1 MFRKGACFKTPTVL
15 QMEALECGAACL
27 AMILAYYG
35 KSISLEKIRTDCG
48 VSRDGV
54 KASHIFKAAEKYGL
68 KGKGYKMELSALS
81 LLTAPVILFW
91 NFNHYVVFEGF
102 KGKKACINDPA
113 AGQRLV
119 DAEEFNGAYT
129 GVVLAFEKTEDFSAG
144 GEKEDFWTKLKRN
157 VSGVKRV
164 FLFLCLLSFLF
175 LIPALVYPAFS
186 RFFVD
191 TILIKDSIN
200 LLRPLIT
207 AMIVTALFSTILSII
222 KNSVLNRFQIKL
234 RVTGSAQMIEHML
247 RLPMQFFQQRFPGEL
262 CSRVFA
268 CDSVAVL
275 VSERFTN
282 FLIDFF
288 STVFFLVLMFLYDVP
303 LALLSLGLTL
313 VQVIIFKI
321 GREER
326 RSRAIK
332 VQIEGGKQ
340 DGLTMAALNRIE
352 AIKAAGAENMFLKQ
366 WSAQQAKLVNEK
378 QGLSKASAVSII
390 GPELISSLLSI
401 FILTFGALRVI
412 DGYMTIGMLMAFQ
425 MILANFKAP
434 LNSFMS
440 LGLTMLYAG
449 ADVQR
454 IDDVMDYE
462 LPKLFKEESEAAEDT
477 EDTVSDTQTNPQ
489 KLQGYVTF
497 KNVSFGYSPLEEP
510 LITDLSFELK
520 PGKRIAIVGKT
531 GSGKTTVGKLA
542 CALYQPW
549 SGEILFDGKP
559 LNQIEKKVFASSV
572 AVVNQNASLFEGS
585 VKDNL
590 TMWDSSV
597 TQECYIQATKDACIH
612 DEIAA
617 RPQGYSSPV
626 KEGGLNFS
634 GGQRQRLEIA
644 RALVTN
650 PSVLILDEATSA
662 MDSLTESLV
671 DENIKGR
678 ACACIIIA
686 HRLSTIRDC
695 DEILVLDHGKIIQ
708 RGSHEELAAV
718 DGLYKELIRTM

>member
-1 MFRKGACFKTPTVL
+1 MFRKNACFKTPTVL

-27 AMILAYYG
+27 AMILGYYG
-35 KSISLEKIRTDCG
+35 KTVSLEKIRIDCG

-54 KASHIFKAAEKYGL
+54 KATHIFKAAEKYGL
-68 KGKGYKMELSALS
+68 KGKGYKMELSALK

-91 NFNHYVVFEGF
+91 NCNHYVVFEGF

-113 AGQRLV
+113 AGRRLV
-119 DAEEFNGAYT
+119 DADEFNEAYT
-129 GVVLAFEKTEDFSAG
+129 GVVLALEKTENFSTD
-144 GEKEDFWTKLKRN
+144 GEKLGFWAKLKRN
-157 VSGVKRV
+157 VSGVRTV
-164 FLFLCLLSFLF
+164 FLFLCVLSFLF

-200 LLRPLIT
+200 LLRPLIAAMMIT
-207 AMIVTALFSTILSII
+207 AIFSTILSVI
-222 KNSVLNRFQIKL
+222 KSTVLIRFQIKL
-234 RVTGSAQMIEHML
+234 RVTGAAQLIEHML
-247 RLPMQFFQQRFPGEL
+247 CLPMQFFQQRFPGEL

-268 CDSVAVL
+268 SDSIAVL

-303 LALLSLGLTL
+303 LAVLSLALTVIQL
-313 VQVIIFKI
+313 IIFRI
-321 GREER
+321 GREAR
-326 RSRAIK
+326 RSKAIK

-340 DGLTMAALNRIE
+340 DGLIMAGLNRIE
-352 AIKAAGAENMFLKQ
+352 SIKASGAESGFFNQ
-366 WSAQQAKLVNEK
+366 WKAQQVRLINEK
-378 QGLSKASAVSII
+378 QSLSKASAVSKI
-390 GPELISSLLSI
+390 GPEVISSMLSI

-425 MILANFKAP
+425 MILASFKAP

-440 LGLTMLYAG
+440 LGLTMLYTS
-449 ADVQR
+449 ADIQR

-462 LPKLFKEESEAAEDT
+462 LPEIFKEQDSQA
-477 EDTVSDTQTNPQ
+477 QPQ

-510 LITDLSFELK
+510 LITDFSFELK
-520 PGKRIAIVGKT
+520 PGKRIALVGTT
-531 GSGKTTVGKLA
+531 GSGKTTIGKLA

-559 LNQIEKKVFASSV
+559 LNQIEKKIFASSV
-572 AVVNQNASLFEGS
+572 AVVNQNTSLFGGT

-590 TMWDSSV
+590 TMWDTSIS
-597 TQECYIQATKDACIH
+597 QDCYIQAAKDACIH

-617 RPQGYSSPV
+617 RAKGYSSV
-626 KEGGLNFS
+626 VNEDGVNFS

-644 RALVTN
+644 RALVTQ
-650 PSVLILDEATSA
+650 PSILILDEATSA
-662 MDSLTESLV
+662 MDPVTELLV
-671 DENIKGR
+671 DENIKRRG
-678 ACACIIIA
+678 CACIIIA

-695 DEILVLDHGKIIQ
+695 DEILVLEHGKIIQ
-708 RGSHEELAAV
+708 RGTHEQLASV

>member
-1 MFRKGACFKTPTVL
+1 MFRKNACFKTPTVL

-27 AMILAYYG
+27 AMILGYYG
-35 KSISLEKIRTDCG
+35 KTVSLEKIRTDCG

-54 KASHIFKAAEKYGL
+54 KATHIFKAAEKYGL
-68 KGKGYKMELSALS
+68 KGKGYKMELSALK

-91 NFNHYVVFEGF
+91 NCNHYVVFEGF

-113 AGQRLV
+113 AGRRLV
-119 DAEEFNGAYT
+119 DADEFNEAYT
-129 GVVLAFEKTEDFSAG
+129 GVVLALEKTENFSTD
-144 GEKEDFWTKLKRN
+144 GEKLGFWAKLKRN
-157 VSGVKRV
+157 VSGVRTV
-164 FLFLCLLSFLF
+164 FLFLCVLSFLF

-200 LLRPLIT
+200 LLRPLIAAMMIT
-207 AMIVTALFSTILSII
+207 AIFSTILSVI
-222 KNSVLNRFQIKL
+222 KSTVLIRFQIKL
-234 RVTGSAQMIEHML
+234 RVTGAAQLIEHML
-247 RLPMQFFQQRFPGEL
+247 CLPMQFFQQRFPGEL

-268 CDSVAVL
+268 SDSIAVL

-303 LALLSLGLTL
+303 LAVLSLALTVIQL
-313 VQVIIFKI
+313 IIFRI
-321 GREER
+321 GREAR
-326 RSRAIK
+326 RSKAIK

-340 DGLTMAALNRIE
+340 DGLIMAGLNRIE
-352 AIKAAGAENMFLKQ
+352 SIKASGAESGFFNQ
-366 WSAQQAKLVNEK
+366 WKAQQVRLINEK
-378 QGLSKASAVSII
+378 QSLSKASAVSKI
-390 GPELISSLLSI
+390 GPEVISSMLSI

-425 MILANFKAP
+425 MILASFKAP

-440 LGLTMLYAG
+440 LGLTMLYTS
-449 ADVQR
+449 ADIQR

-462 LPKLFKEESEAAEDT
+462 LPEIFKEQDSQA
-477 EDTVSDTQTNPQ
+477 QPQ

-510 LITDLSFELK
+510 LITDFSFELK
-520 PGKRIAIVGKT
+520 PGKRIALVGTT
-531 GSGKTTVGKLA
+531 GSGKTTIGKLA

-559 LNQIEKKVFASSV
+559 LNQIEKKIFASSV
-572 AVVNQNASLFEGS
+572 AVVNQNTSLFGGT

-590 TMWDSSV
+590 TMWDTSIS
-597 TQECYIQATKDACIH
+597 QDCYIQAAKDACIH

-617 RPQGYSSPV
+617 RAKGYSSV
-626 KEGGLNFS
+626 VNEDGVNFS

-644 RALVTN
+644 RALVTQ
-650 PSVLILDEATSA
+650 PSILILDEATSA
-662 MDSLTESLV
+662 MDPVTELLV
-671 DENIKGR
+671 DENIKRRG
-678 ACACIIIA
+678 CACIIIA

-695 DEILVLDHGKIIQ
+695 DEILVLEHGKIIQ
-708 RGSHEELAAV
+708 RGTHEQLASV

>member
-1 MFRKGACFKTPTVL
+1 MFRKNAYFKTPTVL

-27 AMILAYYG
+27 AMILGYYG
-35 KSISLEKIRTDCG
+35 KTVSLEKIRTDCG

-54 KASHIFKAAEKYGL
+54 KATHIFKAAEKYGL
-68 KGKGYKMELSALS
+68 KGNGYKMELSALK

-113 AGQRLV
+113 AGRRLI
-119 DAEEFNGAYT
+119 DTEEFNEAYT
-129 GVVLAFEKTEDFSAG
+129 GVVLALEKTESFSKG
-144 GEKEDFWTKLKRN
+144 GEKQDFWTKLKRN
-157 VSGVKRV
+157 VSGVRTV
-164 FLFLCLLSFLF
+164 FLFLCVLSFLF

-200 LLRPLIT
+200 LLKPLIA
-207 AMIVTALFSTILSII
+207 AMIITTVFSTILSII
-222 KNSVLNRFQIKL
+222 KSTVLIRFQIKL
-234 RVTGSAQMIEHML
+234 RVTGASQMIEHML

-268 CDSVAVL
+268 SDSIAVL

-303 LALLSLGLTL
+303 LTVLSLALTV
-313 VQVIIFKI
+313 VQIIIFRT

-326 RSRAIK
+326 RSKAIK

-340 DGLTMAALNRIE
+340 DGLIMAGLNRIE
-352 AIKAAGAENMFLKQ
+352 SIKASGAESVFFNQ
-366 WSAQQAKLVNEK
+366 WKSQQIKLVNEK
-378 QGLSKASAVSII
+378 QSLSKASAVSII
-390 GPELISSLLSI
+390 GPEVISSVLSI

-425 MILANFKAP
+425 MILAGFKAP

-440 LGLTMLYAG
+440 LGLTMLYTS
-449 ADVQR
+449 ADIQR

-462 LPKLFKEESEAAEDT
+462 LPKIFKEEEAAEEGAPAPDA
-477 EDTVSDTQTNPQ
+477 QAQPK
-489 KLQGYVTF
+489 KLEGYVTF
-497 KNVSFGYSPLEEP
+497 KNVSFGYRPLEEP
-510 LITDLSFELK
+510 LITDFSFELK
-520 PGKRIAIVGKT
+520 PGKRIALVGTT
-531 GSGKTTVGKLA
+531 GSGKTTIGKLA

-549 SGEILFDGKP
+549 SGEILFDGRP

-572 AVVNQNASLFEGS
+572 AVVNQNTALFEGT

-597 TQECYIQATKDACIH
+597 SQDCYIQAAKDACIH

-617 RPQGYSSPV
+617 RPKGYSSYV
-626 KEGGLNFS
+626 NEGGVNFS

-644 RALVTN
+644 RALATQ
-650 PSVLILDEATSA
+650 PSILILDEATSA
-662 MDSLTESLV
+662 LDAVTEMLV
-671 DENIKGR
+671 DENIKHRG
-678 ACACIIIA
+678 CACIIIA

-695 DEILVLDHGKIIQ
+695 DEILVLEHGKIIQ
-708 RGSHEELAAV
+708 RGTHEQLAASE
-718 DGLYKELIRTM
+718 GLYKELIRTM

>member
-1 MFRKGACFKTPTVL
+1 MFGKYACFKTPTLL
-15 QMEALECGAACL
+15 QMDALECGAACL
-27 AMILAYYG
+27 AMILGYYG
-35 KSISLEKIRTDCG
+35 KNVSLEKIRTDCG

-54 KASHIFKAAEKYGL
+54 KASHILKAAEKYGL
-68 KGKGYKMELSALS
+68 KGKGYKMELSALK

-102 KGKKACINDPA
+102 KGKKASINDPA
-113 AGQRLV
+113 VGRRLV
-119 DAEEFNGAYT
+119 EAEEFSNAYT
-129 GVVLAFEKTEDFSAG
+129 GVVLTFEKGENFSADG
-144 GEKEDFWTKLKRN
+144 QKPDFMTKLKRN
-157 VSGVKRV
+157 VKGVHTV

-186 RFFVD
+186 RFFID
-191 TILIKDSIN
+191 TILIKNSVN

-207 AMIVTALFSTILSII
+207 AMLVTAIFSAILSII
-222 KNSVLNRFQIKL
+222 KNTILIRFQIKL
-234 RVTGSAQMIEHML
+234 RLTGSSQLIEHML
-247 RLPMQFFQQRFPGEL
+247 HLPVQFFQQRFPGEL

-268 CDSVAVL
+268 SDSVAFL

-288 STVFFLVLMFLYDVP
+288 STIFFLLLMFLYDMP
-303 LALLSLGLTL
+303 LALLSLALTII
-313 VQVIIFKI
+313 QIIIFRI

-326 RSRAIK
+326 INKAIK

-340 DGLTMAALNRIE
+340 DGLTMAGLNMIE
-352 AIKAAGAENMFLKQ
+352 SIKASGAEDLFLKQ
-366 WSAQQAKLVNEK
+366 WKSQQVRLVNEK
-378 QGLSKASAVSII
+378 QSLRKASTASVI
-390 GPELISSLLSI
+390 GPEVISSLLSI
-401 FILTFGALRVI
+401 FILTFGSLRVI
-412 DGYMTIGMLMAFQ
+412 DGHMTIGMLVAFQ
-425 MILANFKAP
+425 MILSGFKAP

-440 LGLTMLYAG
+440 LGLTMLYAR
-449 ADVQR
+449 ADIQR

-462 LPKLFKEESEAAEDT
+462 LPKIFGEEK
-477 EDTVSDTQTNPQ
+477 Q
-489 KLQGYVTF
+489 KLEGYVTF
-497 KNVSFGYSPLEEP
+497 KNVSFGYSPLEQP
-510 LITDLSFELK
+510 LITDLSFELS
-520 PGKRIAIVGKT
+520 PGKRIAIVGTT
-531 GSGKTTVGKLA
+531 GSGKTTIGKLA

-549 SGEILFDGKP
+549 SGEILFDGKA
-559 LNQIEKKVFASSV
+559 LQQIEKKVFASSV
-572 AVVNQNASLFEGS
+572 AVVNQNTSLFEGS

-590 TMWDSSV
+590 TMWDSTV
-597 TQECYIQATKDACIH
+597 PEDCYIQAAKDACIH

-617 RPQGYSSPV
+617 RPKGYSSII

-662 MDSLTESLV
+662 MDSVTEELV
-671 DENIKGR
+671 DENIKRRG
-678 ACACIIIA
+678 CACIIIA

-708 RGSHEELAAV
+708 RGRHEELLKM

>member
-1 MFRKGACFKTPTVL
+1 MFRKNAYFKTPTVL

-27 AMILAYYG
+27 AMILGYYG
-35 KSISLEKIRTDCG
+35 KTVSLEKIRTDCG

-54 KASHIFKAAEKYGL
+54 KATHIFKAAEKYGL
-68 KGKGYKMELSALS
+68 KGKGYKMELSALK

-113 AGQRLV
+113 AGRRLI
-119 DAEEFNGAYT
+119 DTEEFNEAYT
-129 GVVLAFEKTEDFSAG
+129 GVVLVLEKTESFSKG
-144 GEKEDFWTKLKRN
+144 GEKQDFWAKLKRN
-157 VSGVKRV
+157 VSGVRTV
-164 FLFLCLLSFLF
+164 FLFLCVLSFLF

-200 LLRPLIT
+200 LLRPLIA
-207 AMIVTALFSTILSII
+207 AMIITAVFSTILSII
-222 KNSVLNRFQIKL
+222 KSMVLIRFQIKL
-234 RVTGSAQMIEHML
+234 RVTGASQMIEHML

-268 CDSVAVL
+268 SDSIAVL

-303 LALLSLGLTL
+303 LTVLSLALTV
-313 VQVIIFKI
+313 VQIIIFRT

-326 RSRAIK
+326 RSKAIK

-340 DGLTMAALNRIE
+340 DGLIMAGLNRIE
-352 AIKAAGAENMFLKQ
+352 SIKASGAESVFFNQ
-366 WSAQQAKLVNEK
+366 WKSQQIKLVNEK
-378 QGLSKASAVSII
+378 QSLSKASAVSII
-390 GPELISSLLSI
+390 GPEVISSVLSI

-425 MILANFKAP
+425 MILASFKAP

-440 LGLTMLYAG
+440 LGLTMLYTS
-449 ADVQR
+449 ADIQR

-462 LPKLFKEESEAAEDT
+462 LPKIFKEEAGLEL
-477 EDTVSDTQTNPQ
+477 Q

-510 LITDLSFELK
+510 LITDFSFELK
-520 PGKRIAIVGKT
+520 PGKRIALVGTT
-531 GSGKTTVGKLA
+531 GSGKTTIGKLA

-549 SGEILFDGKP
+549 SGEILFDGRP

-572 AVVNQNASLFEGS
+572 AVVNQNTALFEGT

-597 TQECYIQATKDACIH
+597 SQDCYIQAAKDACIH

-617 RPQGYSSPV
+617 RPKGYSSV
-626 KEGGLNFS
+626 VNEGGVNFS

-644 RALVTN
+644 RALVTQ
-650 PSVLILDEATSA
+650 PSILILDEATSA
-662 MDSLTESLV
+662 LDAVTEMLV
-671 DENIKGR
+671 DDNIKHRG
-678 ACACIIIA
+678 CACIIIA

-695 DEILVLDHGKIIQ
+695 DEILVLEHGKIIQ
-708 RGSHEELAAV
+708 RGTHEQLAAS

>member
-1 MFRKGACFKTPTVL
+1 MFRKNACFKTPTVL

-27 AMILAYYG
+27 AMILGYYG
-35 KSISLEKIRTDCG
+35 KTVSLEKIRTDCG

-54 KASHIFKAAEKYGL
+54 KATHIFKAAEKYGL
-68 KGKGYKMELSALS
+68 KGKGYKMELSALK

-91 NFNHYVVFEGF
+91 NCNHYVVFEGF

-113 AGQRLV
+113 AGRRLV
-119 DAEEFNGAYT
+119 DADEFNEAYT
-129 GVVLAFEKTEDFSAG
+129 GVVLALEKTENFSTD
-144 GEKEDFWTKLKRN
+144 GEKLGFWAKLKRN
-157 VSGVKRV
+157 VSGVRTV
-164 FLFLCLLSFLF
+164 FLFLCVLSFLF

-191 TILIKDSIN
+191 TILIKNSIN
-200 LLRPLIT
+200 LLRPLIAAMMIT
-207 AMIVTALFSTILSII
+207 AIFSTILSVI
-222 KNSVLNRFQIKL
+222 KSTVLIRFQIKL
-234 RVTGSAQMIEHML
+234 RVTGAAQLIEHML
-247 RLPMQFFQQRFPGEL
+247 CLPMQFFQQRFPGEL

-268 CDSVAVL
+268 SDSIAVL

-303 LALLSLGLTL
+303 LAVLSLALTVIQL
-313 VQVIIFKI
+313 IIFRI
-321 GREER
+321 GREAR
-326 RSRAIK
+326 RSKAIK

-340 DGLTMAALNRIE
+340 DGLIMAGLNRIE
-352 AIKAAGAENMFLKQ
+352 SIKASGAESGFFNQ
-366 WSAQQAKLVNEK
+366 WKAQQVRLINEK
-378 QGLSKASAVSII
+378 QSLSKASAVSKI
-390 GPELISSLLSI
+390 GPEVISSMLSI

-425 MILANFKAP
+425 MILASFKAP

-440 LGLTMLYAG
+440 LGLTMLYTS
-449 ADVQR
+449 ADIQR

-462 LPKLFKEESEAAEDT
+462 LPEIFKEQDSQA
-477 EDTVSDTQTNPQ
+477 QPQ

-510 LITDLSFELK
+510 LITDFSFELK
-520 PGKRIAIVGKT
+520 PGKRIALVGTT
-531 GSGKTTVGKLA
+531 GSGKTTIGKLA

-559 LNQIEKKVFASSV
+559 LNQIEKNIFASSV
-572 AVVNQNASLFEGS
+572 AVVNQNTSLFGGT

-590 TMWDSSV
+590 TMWDTSIS
-597 TQECYIQATKDACIH
+597 QDCYIQAAKDACIH

-617 RPQGYSSPV
+617 RAKGYSSV
-626 KEGGLNFS
+626 VNEDGVNFS

-644 RALVTN
+644 RALVTQ
-650 PSVLILDEATSA
+650 PSILILDEATSA
-662 MDSLTESLV
+662 MDPVTELLV
-671 DENIKGR
+671 DENIKRRG
-678 ACACIIIA
+678 CACIIIA

-695 DEILVLDHGKIIQ
+695 DEILVLEHGKIIQ
-708 RGSHEELAAV
+708 RGTHEQLASV

>member
-1 MFRKGACFKTPTVL
+1 MFGKYTCFKTPTLL
-15 QMEALECGAACL
+15 QMDALECGAACL
-27 AMILAYYG
+27 AMILGYYG
-35 KSISLEKIRTDCG
+35 KNVSLEKIRTDCG

-54 KASHIFKAAEKYGL
+54 KASHILKAAEKYGL
-68 KGKGYKMELSALS
+68 KGKGYKMELSALK

-102 KGKKACINDPA
+102 KGKKASINDPA
-113 AGQRLV
+113 VGRRLV
-119 DAEEFNGAYT
+119 EAEEFSNAYT
-129 GVVLAFEKTEDFSAG
+129 GVVLTFEKGENFSADG
-144 GEKEDFWTKLKRN
+144 QKPDFMTKLKRN
-157 VSGVKRV
+157 VKGVHTV

-186 RFFVD
+186 RFFID
-191 TILIKDSIN
+191 TILIKNSVN

-207 AMIVTALFSTILSII
+207 AMLVTAIFSAILSII
-222 KNSVLNRFQIKL
+222 KNTILIRFQIKL
-234 RVTGSAQMIEHML
+234 RLTGSSQLIEHML
-247 RLPMQFFQQRFPGEL
+247 HLPVQFFQQRFPGEL

-268 CDSVAVL
+268 SDSVAFL

-288 STVFFLVLMFLYDVP
+288 STIFFLLLMFLYDMP
-303 LALLSLGLTL
+303 LALLSLALTII
-313 VQVIIFKI
+313 QIIIFRI

-326 RSRAIK
+326 INKAIK

-340 DGLTMAALNRIE
+340 DGLTMAGLNMIE
-352 AIKAAGAENMFLKQ
+352 SIKASGAEGLFLKQ
-366 WSAQQAKLVNEK
+366 WKSQQVRLVNEK
-378 QGLSKASAVSII
+378 QSLRKASAASVI
-390 GPELISSLLSI
+390 GPEVISSLLSI
-401 FILTFGALRVI
+401 FILTFGSLRVI
-412 DGYMTIGMLMAFQ
+412 DGHMTIGMLVAFQ
-425 MILANFKAP
+425 MILSGFKAP

-440 LGLTMLYAG
+440 LGLTMLYAR
-449 ADVQR
+449 ADIQR

-462 LPKLFKEESEAAEDT
+462 LPKIFGEEK
-477 EDTVSDTQTNPQ
+477 Q
-489 KLQGYVTF
+489 KLEGYVTF
-497 KNVSFGYSPLEEP
+497 KNVSFGYSPLEQP
-510 LITDLSFELK
+510 LITDLSFELS
-520 PGKRIAIVGKT
+520 PGKRIAIVGTT
-531 GSGKTTVGKLA
+531 GSGKTTIGKLA

-549 SGEILFDGKP
+549 SGEILFDGKA
-559 LNQIEKKVFASSV
+559 LQQIEKKVFASSV
-572 AVVNQNASLFEGS
+572 AVVNQNTSLFEGS

-590 TMWDSSV
+590 TMWDSTV
-597 TQECYIQATKDACIH
+597 PEDCYIQAAKDACIH

-617 RPQGYSSPV
+617 RPKGYSSII

-662 MDSLTESLV
+662 MDSVTEELV
-671 DENIKGR
+671 DENIKRRG
-678 ACACIIIA
+678 CACIIIA

-708 RGSHEELAAV
+708 RGRHEELLKM

>member
-1 MFRKGACFKTPTVL
+1 MFRKNAYFKTPTVL

-27 AMILAYYG
+27 AMILGYYG
-35 KSISLEKIRTDCG
+35 KTVSLEKIRTDCG

-54 KASHIFKAAEKYGL
+54 KATHIFKAAEKYGL
-68 KGKGYKMELSALS
+68 KGKGYKMELSALK

-113 AGQRLV
+113 AGRRLI
-119 DAEEFNGAYT
+119 DTEEFNEAYT
-129 GVVLAFEKTEDFSAG
+129 GVVLALEKTESFSKG
-144 GEKEDFWTKLKRN
+144 GEKQDFWTKLKRN
-157 VSGVKRV
+157 VSGVRTV
-164 FLFLCLLSFLF
+164 FLFLCVLSFLF

-200 LLRPLIT
+200 LLKPLIA
-207 AMIVTALFSTILSII
+207 AMIITTVFSTILSII
-222 KNSVLNRFQIKL
+222 KSTVLIRFQIKL
-234 RVTGSAQMIEHML
+234 RVTGASQMIEHML

-268 CDSVAVL
+268 SDSIAVL

-303 LALLSLGLTL
+303 LTVLSLALTV
-313 VQVIIFKI
+313 VQIIIFRT

-326 RSRAIK
+326 RSKAIK

-340 DGLTMAALNRIE
+340 DGLIMAGLNRIE
-352 AIKAAGAENMFLKQ
+352 SIKASGAESVFFNQ
-366 WSAQQAKLVNEK
+366 WKSQQIKLVNEK
-378 QGLSKASAVSII
+378 QSLSKASAVSII
-390 GPELISSLLSI
+390 GPEVISSVLSI

-425 MILANFKAP
+425 MILAGFKAP

-440 LGLTMLYAG
+440 LGLTMLYTS
-449 ADVQR
+449 ADIQR

-462 LPKLFKEESEAAEDT
+462 LPKIFKEEVGLE
-477 EDTVSDTQTNPQ
+477 PQ

-510 LITDLSFELK
+510 LITDFSFELK
-520 PGKRIAIVGKT
+520 PGKRIALVGTT
-531 GSGKTTVGKLA
+531 GSGKTTIGKLV

-549 SGEILFDGKP
+549 SGEILFDGRP

-572 AVVNQNASLFEGS
+572 AVVNQNTALFEGT

-590 TMWDSSV
+590 TMWNSTIPEEV
-597 TQECYIQATKDACIH
+597 YIQAAKDACIH
-612 DEIAA
+612 DVITS
-617 RPQGYSSPV
+617 RPDGYYAKV
-626 KEGGLNFS
+626 IEGGKNFS

-644 RALVTN
+644 RALATN
-650 PSVLILDEATSA
+650 PRILVMDEATSA
-662 MDSLTESLV
+662 LDAITEQIV
-671 DENIKGR
+671 DQNIRRRG
-678 ACACIIIA
+678 CTSVIIA

-695 DEILVLDHGKIIQ
+695 DEIIVLDHGNIAQ
-708 RGSHEELAAV
+708 RGTHDQLINEEGMYQA
-718 DGLYKELIRTM
+718 LIKTM

>member
-1 MFRKGACFKTPTVL
+1 MFRKNACFKTPTVL

-27 AMILAYYG
+27 AMILGYYG
-35 KSISLEKIRTDCG
+35 KTVSLEKIRTDCG

-68 KGKGYKMELSALS
+68 KGKGYKMELSALR

-113 AGQRLV
+113 AGRRLV
-119 DAEEFNGAYT
+119 DLEEFNGAYT
-129 GVVLAFEKTEDFSAG
+129 GVVLAFEKSEDFFTD
-144 GEKEDFWTKLKRN
+144 GEKLDFWTKLKRN
-157 VSGVKRV
+157 VSGVRVV
-164 FLFLCLLSFLF
+164 FLFLCVLSFLF

-200 LLRPLIT
+200 LLRPLIV
-207 AMIVTALFSTILSII
+207 AMIITAVFSTILSII
-222 KNSVLNRFQIKL
+222 KSTVLIRFQIKL
-234 RVTGSAQMIEHML
+234 RLMGAAQLIEHML

-268 CDSVAVL
+268 SDSVAVL

-303 LALLSLGLTL
+303 LTILSLVLTAIQL
-313 VQVIIFKI
+313 IIFRI

-326 RSRAIK
+326 RSKAIK

-340 DGLTMAALNRIE
+340 DGLVMAGLNRIE
-352 AIKAAGAENMFLKQ
+352 SIKASGAESVFFNQ
-366 WSAQQAKLVNEK
+366 WKSQQIKLVNEK
-378 QGLSKASAVSII
+378 QSLSKASAVSII
-390 GPELISSLLSI
+390 GPEVISSMLSI

-425 MILANFKAP
+425 MILASFKAP

-440 LGLTMLYAG
+440 LGLTMLYTS
-449 ADVQR
+449 ADIQR

-462 LPKLFKEESEAAEDT
+462 LPKIFKEETGQEL
-477 EDTVSDTQTNPQ
+477 Q
-489 KLQGYVTF
+489 KLKGYVTF
-497 KNVSFGYSPLEEP
+497 KNVSFGYNPLEEP
-510 LITDLSFELK
+510 LITDFSFELK
-520 PGKRIAIVGKT
+520 PGKRIALVGTT
-531 GSGKTTVGKLA
+531 GSGKTTIGKLA

-572 AVVNQNASLFEGS
+572 AVVNQNTALFEGT

-597 TQECYIQATKDACIH
+597 SQDIYIQAAKDACIH

-617 RPQGYSSPV
+617 RPKGYSSV
-626 KEGGLNFS
+626 VNEGGVNFS

-644 RALVTN
+644 RALVTQ
-650 PSVLILDEATSA
+650 PSILILDEATSA
-662 MDSLTESLV
+662 MDPVTELLV
-671 DENIKGR
+671 DQNIKARG
-678 ACACIIIA
+678 CTCIIIA

-695 DEILVLDHGKIIQ
+695 DEILVLEHGKIIQ
-708 RGSHEELAAV
+708 RGTHEELASV
-718 DGLYKELIRTM
+718 EGLYKELIRTM

>member
-1 MFRKGACFKTPTVL
+1 MFRKNACFKTPTVL

-27 AMILAYYG
+27 AMILGYYG
-35 KSISLEKIRTDCG
+35 KTVSLEKIRTDCG

-54 KASHIFKAAEKYGL
+54 KATHIFKAAEKYGL
-68 KGKGYKMELSALS
+68 KGKGYKMELSALK

-91 NFNHYVVFEGF
+91 NCNHYVVFEGF

-113 AGQRLV
+113 AGRRLV
-119 DAEEFNGAYT
+119 DADEFNEAYT
-129 GVVLAFEKTEDFSAG
+129 GVVLALEKTENFSTD
-144 GEKEDFWTKLKRN
+144 GEKLGFWAKLKRN
-157 VSGVKRV
+157 VSGVRTV
-164 FLFLCLLSFLF
+164 FLFLCVLSFLF

-200 LLRPLIT
+200 LLRPLIAAMMIT
-207 AMIVTALFSTILSII
+207 AIFSTILSVI
-222 KNSVLNRFQIKL
+222 KSTVLIRFQIKL
-234 RVTGSAQMIEHML
+234 RVTGAAQLIEHML
-247 RLPMQFFQQRFPGEL
+247 CLPMQFFQQRFPGEL

-268 CDSVAVL
+268 SDSIAVL

-303 LALLSLGLTL
+303 LAVLSLALTVIQL
-313 VQVIIFKI
+313 IIFRI
-321 GREER
+321 GREAR
-326 RSRAIK
+326 RSKAIK

-340 DGLTMAALNRIE
+340 DGLIMAGLNRIE
-352 AIKAAGAENMFLKQ
+352 SIKASGAESGFFNQ
-366 WSAQQAKLVNEK
+366 WKAQQVRLINEK
-378 QGLSKASAVSII
+378 QSLSKASAVSKI
-390 GPELISSLLSI
+390 GPEVISSMLSI
-401 FILTFGALRVI
+401 VILTFGALRVI

-425 MILANFKAP
+425 MILASFKAP

-440 LGLTMLYAG
+440 LGLTMLYTS
-449 ADVQR
+449 ADIQR

-462 LPKLFKEESEAAEDT
+462 LPEIFKEQDSQA
-477 EDTVSDTQTNPQ
+477 QPQ

-510 LITDLSFELK
+510 LITDFSFELK
-520 PGKRIAIVGKT
+520 PGKRIALVGTT
-531 GSGKTTVGKLA
+531 GSGKTTIGKLA

-559 LNQIEKKVFASSV
+559 LNQIEKNIFASSV
-572 AVVNQNASLFEGS
+572 AVVNQNTSLFGGT

-590 TMWDSSV
+590 TMWDTSIS
-597 TQECYIQATKDACIH
+597 QDCYIQAAKDACIH

-617 RPQGYSSPV
+617 RAKGYSSV
-626 KEGGLNFS
+626 VNEDGVNFS

-644 RALVTN
+644 RALVTQ
-650 PSVLILDEATSA
+650 PSILILDEATSA
-662 MDSLTESLV
+662 MDPVTELLV
-671 DENIKGR
+671 DENIKRRG
-678 ACACIIIA
+678 CACIIIA

-695 DEILVLDHGKIIQ
+695 DEILVLEHGKIIQ
-708 RGSHEELAAV
+708 RGTHEQLASV

>member
-1 MFRKGACFKTPTVL
+1 MFGKYACFKTPTLL
-15 QMEALECGAACL
+15 QMDALECGAACL
-27 AMILAYYG
+27 AMVLGYYG
-35 KSISLEKIRTDCG
+35 KNVSLEKIRTDCG

-54 KASHIFKAAEKYGL
+54 KASHILKAAEKYGL
-68 KGKGYKMELSALS
+68 KGKGYKMELSALK

-102 KGKKACINDPA
+102 KGKKASINDPA
-113 AGQRLV
+113 VGRRLV
-119 DAEEFNGAYT
+119 ETEEFSNAYT
-129 GVVLAFEKTEDFSAG
+129 GVVLTFEKGENFSADG
-144 GEKEDFWTKLKRN
+144 QKPDFMTKLKRN
-157 VSGVKRV
+157 VKGVHTV
-164 FLFLCLLSFLF
+164 FIFLCLLSFLF

-186 RFFVD
+186 RFFID
-191 TILIKDSIN
+191 TILIKNSVN

-207 AMIVTALFSTILSII
+207 AMLVTAIFSAILSII
-222 KNSVLNRFQIKL
+222 KNTILIRFQIKL
-234 RVTGSAQMIEHML
+234 RLTGSSQLIEHML
-247 RLPMQFFQQRFPGEL
+247 HLPVQFFQQRFPGEL

-268 CDSVAVL
+268 SDSVAFL

-288 STVFFLVLMFLYDVP
+288 STIFFLLLMFLYDMP
-303 LALLSLGLTL
+303 LALLSLALTII
-313 VQVIIFKI
+313 QIIIFRI

-326 RSRAIK
+326 INKAIK

-340 DGLTMAALNRIE
+340 DGLTMAGLNMIE
-352 AIKAAGAENMFLKQ
+352 SIKASGAEELFLKQ
-366 WSAQQAKLVNEK
+366 WKGQQVRLVNEK
-378 QGLSKASAVSII
+378 QSLRKASAASVI
-390 GPELISSLLSI
+390 GPEVISSLLSI
-401 FILTFGALRVI
+401 FILTFGSLRVI
-412 DGYMTIGMLMAFQ
+412 DGHMTIGMLVAFQ
-425 MILANFKAP
+425 MILSGFKAP

-440 LGLTMLYAG
+440 LGLTMLYAR
-449 ADVQR
+449 ADIQR

-462 LPKLFKEESEAAEDT
+462 LPKIFGEEK
-477 EDTVSDTQTNPQ
+477 Q
-489 KLQGYVTF
+489 KLEGYVTF
-497 KNVSFGYSPLEEP
+497 KNVSFGYSPLEQP
-510 LITDLSFELK
+510 LITDLSFELS
-520 PGKRIAIVGKT
+520 PGKRIAIVGTT
-531 GSGKTTVGKLA
+531 GSGKTTIGKLA

-549 SGEILFDGKP
+549 SGEILFDGKA
-559 LNQIEKKVFASSV
+559 LQQIEKKVFASSV
-572 AVVNQNASLFEGS
+572 AVVNQNTSLFEGS

-590 TMWDSSV
+590 TMWDSTV
-597 TQECYIQATKDACIH
+597 PEDCYIQAAKDACIH

-617 RPQGYSSPV
+617 RPKGYSSII

-662 MDSLTESLV
+662 MDSVTEELV
-671 DENIKGR
+671 DENIKRRG
-678 ACACIIIA
+678 CACIIIA

-708 RGSHEELAAV
+708 RGRHEELLKM

>member
-1 MFRKGACFKTPTVL
+1 MFGKYACFKTPTLL
-15 QMEALECGAACL
+15 QMDALECGAACL
-27 AMILAYYG
+27 AMILGYYG
-35 KSISLEKIRTDCG
+35 KNVSLEKIRTDCG

-54 KASHIFKAAEKYGL
+54 KASHILKAAEKYGL
-68 KGKGYKMELSALS
+68 KGKGYKMELSALK

-102 KGKKACINDPA
+102 KGKKASINDPA
-113 AGQRLV
+113 VGRRLV
-119 DAEEFNGAYT
+119 ETEEFNNAYT
-129 GVVLAFEKTEDFSAG
+129 GVVLAFEKGENFSADG
-144 GEKEDFWTKLKRN
+144 QKPDFMTKLKRN
-157 VSGVKRV
+157 VKGVHTV

-186 RFFVD
+186 RFFID
-191 TILIKDSIN
+191 TILIKNSVN

-207 AMIVTALFSTILSII
+207 AMLVTAIFSAILSII
-222 KNSVLNRFQIKL
+222 KNTILIRFQIKL
-234 RVTGSAQMIEHML
+234 RLTGSSQLIEHML
-247 RLPMQFFQQRFPGEL
+247 HLPVQFFQQRFPGEL

-268 CDSVAVL
+268 SDSVAFL

-288 STVFFLVLMFLYDVP
+288 STIFFLLLMFLYDMP
-303 LALLSLGLTL
+303 LALLSLALTII
-313 VQVIIFKI
+313 QIIIFRI

-326 RSRAIK
+326 INKAIK

-340 DGLTMAALNRIE
+340 DGLTMAGLNMIE
-352 AIKAAGAENMFLKQ
+352 SIKASGAEDLFLKQ
-366 WSAQQAKLVNEK
+366 WKGQQVRLVNEK
-378 QGLSKASAVSII
+378 QSLRKASAASVI
-390 GPELISSLLSI
+390 GPEVISSLLSI
-401 FILTFGALRVI
+401 FILTFGSLRVI
-412 DGYMTIGMLMAFQ
+412 EGHMTIGMLVAFQ
-425 MILANFKAP
+425 MILSGFKAP

-440 LGLTMLYAG
+440 LGLTMLYAR
-449 ADVQR
+449 ADIQR

-462 LPKLFKEESEAAEDT
+462 LPKIFGEEK
-477 EDTVSDTQTNPQ
+477 Q
-489 KLQGYVTF
+489 KLEGYVTF
-497 KNVSFGYSPLEEP
+497 KNVSFGYSPLEQP
-510 LITDLSFELK
+510 LITDLSFELS
-520 PGKRIAIVGKT
+520 PGKRIAIVGTT
-531 GSGKTTVGKLA
+531 GSGKTTIGKLA

-549 SGEILFDGKP
+549 SGEILFDGKA
-559 LNQIEKKVFASSV
+559 LQQIEKKVFASSV
-572 AVVNQNASLFEGS
+572 AVVNQNTSLFEGS

-590 TMWDSSV
+590 TMWDSTV
-597 TQECYIQATKDACIH
+597 PEDCYIQAAKDACIH

-617 RPQGYSSPV
+617 RPKGYSSII

-662 MDSLTESLV
+662 MDSVTEELV
-671 DENIKGR
+671 DENIKRRG
-678 ACACIIIA
+678 CACIIIA

-708 RGSHEELAAV
+708 RGRHEELLKM

>member
-1 MFRKGACFKTPTVL
+1 MFRKNACFKTPTVL

-27 AMILAYYG
+27 AMILGYYG
-35 KSISLEKIRTDCG
+35 KTVSLEKIRTDCG

-54 KASHIFKAAEKYGL
+54 KATHIFKAAEKYGL
-68 KGKGYKMELSALS
+68 KGKGYKMELSALK

-91 NFNHYVVFEGF
+91 NCNHYVVFEGF

-113 AGQRLV
+113 AGRRLV
-119 DAEEFNGAYT
+119 DADEFTEAYT
-129 GVVLAFEKTEDFSAG
+129 GVVLALEKTENFSTD
-144 GEKEDFWTKLKRN
+144 GEKLGFWAKLKRN
-157 VSGVKRV
+157 VSGVRTV
-164 FLFLCLLSFLF
+164 FLFLCVLSFLF

-200 LLRPLIT
+200 LLRPLIAAMMIT
-207 AMIVTALFSTILSII
+207 AIFSTILSVI
-222 KNSVLNRFQIKL
+222 KSTVLIRFQIKL
-234 RVTGSAQMIEHML
+234 RVTGAAQLIEHML
-247 RLPMQFFQQRFPGEL
+247 CLPMQFFQQRFPGEL

-268 CDSVAVL
+268 SDSIAVL

-303 LALLSLGLTL
+303 LAVLSLALTVIQL
-313 VQVIIFKI
+313 IIFRI
-321 GREER
+321 GREAR
-326 RSRAIK
+326 RSKAIK

-340 DGLTMAALNRIE
+340 DGLIMAGLNRIE
-352 AIKAAGAENMFLKQ
+352 SIKASGAESGFFNQ
-366 WSAQQAKLVNEK
+366 WKAQQVRLINEK
-378 QGLSKASAVSII
+378 QSLSKASAVSKI
-390 GPELISSLLSI
+390 GPEVISSMLSI

-425 MILANFKAP
+425 MILASFKAP

-440 LGLTMLYAG
+440 LGLTMLYTS
-449 ADVQR
+449 ADIQR

-462 LPKLFKEESEAAEDT
+462 LPEIFKEQDSQA
-477 EDTVSDTQTNPQ
+477 QPQ

-510 LITDLSFELK
+510 LITDFSFELK
-520 PGKRIAIVGKT
+520 PGKRIALVGTT
-531 GSGKTTVGKLA
+531 GSGKTTIGKLA

-549 SGEILFDGKP
+549 NGEILFDGKP
-559 LNQIEKKVFASSV
+559 LNQIEKKIFASSV
-572 AVVNQNASLFEGS
+572 AVVNQNTSLFGGT

-590 TMWDSSV
+590 TMWDTSIS
-597 TQECYIQATKDACIH
+597 QDCYIQAAKDACIH

-617 RPQGYSSPV
+617 CAKGYSSV
-626 KEGGLNFS
+626 VNEDGVNFS

-644 RALVTN
+644 RALVTQ
-650 PSVLILDEATSA
+650 PSILILDEATSA
-662 MDSLTESLV
+662 MDPVTELLV
-671 DENIKGR
+671 DENIKRRG
-678 ACACIIIA
+678 CACIIIA

-695 DEILVLDHGKIIQ
+695 DEILVLEHGKIIQ
-708 RGSHEELAAV
+708 RGTHEQLASV

>member
-1 MFRKGACFKTPTVL
+1 MFGKYACFKTPTLL
-15 QMEALECGAACL
+15 QMDALECGAACL
-27 AMILAYYG
+27 AMVLGYYG
-35 KSISLEKIRTDCG
+35 KNVSLEKIRTDCG

-54 KASHIFKAAEKYGL
+54 KASHILKAAEKYGL
-68 KGKGYKMELSALS
+68 KGKGYKMELSALK

-102 KGKKACINDPA
+102 KGKKASINDPA
-113 AGQRLV
+113 VGRRLV
-119 DAEEFNGAYT
+119 ETEEFSNAYT
-129 GVVLAFEKTEDFSAG
+129 GVVLTFEKGENFSADG
-144 GEKEDFWTKLKRN
+144 QKPDFMTKLKRN
-157 VSGVKRV
+157 VKGVHTV
-164 FLFLCLLSFLF
+164 FIFLCLLSFLF

-186 RFFVD
+186 RFFID
-191 TILIKDSIN
+191 TILIKNSVN

-207 AMIVTALFSTILSII
+207 AMLVTAIFSAILSII
-222 KNSVLNRFQIKL
+222 KNTILIRFQIKL
-234 RVTGSAQMIEHML
+234 RLTGSSQLIEHML
-247 RLPMQFFQQRFPGEL
+247 HLPVQFFQQRFPGEL

-268 CDSVAVL
+268 SDSVAFL

-288 STVFFLVLMFLYDVP
+288 STIFFLLLMFLYDMP
-303 LALLSLGLTL
+303 LALLSLALTII
-313 VQVIIFKI
+313 QIIIFRI

-326 RSRAIK
+326 INKAIK

-340 DGLTMAALNRIE
+340 DGLTMAGLNMIE
-352 AIKAAGAENMFLKQ
+352 SIKASGAEGLFLKQ
-366 WSAQQAKLVNEK
+366 WKGQQVRLVNEK
-378 QGLSKASAVSII
+378 QSLRKASAASVI
-390 GPELISSLLSI
+390 GPEVISSLLSI
-401 FILTFGALRVI
+401 FILTFGSLRVI
-412 DGYMTIGMLMAFQ
+412 DGHMTIGMLVAFQ
-425 MILANFKAP
+425 MILSGFKAP

-440 LGLTMLYAG
+440 LGLTMLYAR
-449 ADVQR
+449 ADIQR

-462 LPKLFKEESEAAEDT
+462 LPKIFGEEK
-477 EDTVSDTQTNPQ
+477 Q
-489 KLQGYVTF
+489 KLEGYVTF
-497 KNVSFGYSPLEEP
+497 KNVSFGYSPLEQP
-510 LITDLSFELK
+510 LITDLSFKLS
-520 PGKRIAIVGKT
+520 PGKRIAIVGTT
-531 GSGKTTVGKLA
+531 GSGKTTIGKLA

-549 SGEILFDGKP
+549 SGEILFDGKA
-559 LNQIEKKVFASSV
+559 LQQIEKKVFASSV
-572 AVVNQNASLFEGS
+572 AVVNQNTSLFEGS

-590 TMWDSSV
+590 TMWDSTV
-597 TQECYIQATKDACIH
+597 PEDCYIQAAKDACIH

-617 RPQGYSSPV
+617 RPKGYSSII

-662 MDSLTESLV
+662 MDSVTEELV
-671 DENIKGR
+671 DENIKRRG
-678 ACACIIIA
+678 CACIIIA

-708 RGSHEELAAV
+708 RGRHEELLKM

>member
-1 MFRKGACFKTPTVL
+1 MFGKYACFKTPTLL
-15 QMEALECGAACL
+15 QMDALECGAACL
-27 AMILAYYG
+27 AMILGYYG
-35 KSISLEKIRTDCG
+35 KNVSLEKIRTDCG

-54 KASHIFKAAEKYGL
+54 KASHILKAAEKYGL
-68 KGKGYKMELSALS
+68 KGKGYKMELSALK

-102 KGKKACINDPA
+102 KGKKASINDPA
-113 AGQRLV
+113 VGRRLV
-119 DAEEFNGAYT
+119 EAEEFSNAYT
-129 GVVLAFEKTEDFSAG
+129 GVVLTFEKGENFSADG
-144 GEKEDFWTKLKRN
+144 QKPDFMTKLKRN
-157 VSGVKRV
+157 VKGVHTV

-186 RFFVD
+186 RFFID
-191 TILIKDSIN
+191 TILIKNSVN

-207 AMIVTALFSTILSII
+207 AMLVTAIFSAILSII
-222 KNSVLNRFQIKL
+222 KNTILIRFQIKL
-234 RVTGSAQMIEHML
+234 RLTGSSQLIEHML
-247 RLPMQFFQQRFPGEL
+247 HLPVQFFQQRFPGEL

-268 CDSVAVL
+268 SDSVAFL

-288 STVFFLVLMFLYDVP
+288 STIFFLLLMFLYDMP
-303 LALLSLGLTL
+303 LALLSLALTII
-313 VQVIIFKI
+313 QIIIFRI

-326 RSRAIK
+326 INKAIK

-340 DGLTMAALNRIE
+340 DGLTMAGLNMIE
-352 AIKAAGAENMFLKQ
+352 SIKASGAEDLFLKQ
-366 WSAQQAKLVNEK
+366 WKGQQVRLVNEK
-378 QGLSKASAVSII
+378 QSLRKASAASVI
-390 GPELISSLLSI
+390 GPEVISSLLSI
-401 FILTFGALRVI
+401 FILTFGSLRVI
-412 DGYMTIGMLMAFQ
+412 DGHMTIGMLVAFQ
-425 MILANFKAP
+425 MILSGFKAP

-440 LGLTMLYAG
+440 LGLTMLYAR
-449 ADVQR
+449 ADIQR

-462 LPKLFKEESEAAEDT
+462 LPKIFGEEK
-477 EDTVSDTQTNPQ
+477 Q
-489 KLQGYVTF
+489 KLEGYVTF
-497 KNVSFGYSPLEEP
+497 KNVSFGYSPLEQP
-510 LITDLSFELK
+510 LITDLSFELS
-520 PGKRIAIVGKT
+520 PGKRIAIVGTT
-531 GSGKTTVGKLA
+531 GSGKTTIGKLA

-549 SGEILFDGKP
+549 SGEILFDGKA
-559 LNQIEKKVFASSV
+559 LQQIEKKVFASSV
-572 AVVNQNASLFEGS
+572 AVVNQNTSLFEGS

-590 TMWDSSV
+590 TMWDSTV
-597 TQECYIQATKDACIH
+597 PEDCYIQAAKDACIH

-617 RPQGYSSPV
+617 RPKGYSSII

-662 MDSLTESLV
+662 MDSVTEELV
-671 DENIKGR
+671 DENIKRRG
-678 ACACIIIA
+678 CACIIIA

-708 RGSHEELAAV
+708 RGRHEELLKM

>member
-1 MFRKGACFKTPTVL
+1 MFGKYACFKTPTLL
-15 QMEALECGAACL
+15 QMDALECGAACL
-27 AMILAYYG
+27 AMILGYYG
-35 KSISLEKIRTDCG
+35 KNVSLEKIRTDCG

-54 KASHIFKAAEKYGL
+54 KASHILKAAEKYGL
-68 KGKGYKMELSALS
+68 KGKGYKMELSALK

-102 KGKKACINDPA
+102 KGKKASINDPA
-113 AGQRLV
+113 VGRRLV
-119 DAEEFNGAYT
+119 EAEEFSNAYT
-129 GVVLAFEKTEDFSAG
+129 GVVLTFEKGENFSADG
-144 GEKEDFWTKLKRN
+144 QKPDFMTKLKRN
-157 VSGVKRV
+157 VKGVHTV

-186 RFFVD
+186 RFFID
-191 TILIKDSIN
+191 TILIKNSVN

-207 AMIVTALFSTILSII
+207 AMLVTAIFSAILSII
-222 KNSVLNRFQIKL
+222 KNTILIRFQIKL
-234 RVTGSAQMIEHML
+234 RLTGSSQLIEHML
-247 RLPMQFFQQRFPGEL
+247 HLPVQFFQQRFPGEL

-268 CDSVAVL
+268 SDSVAFL

-288 STVFFLVLMFLYDVP
+288 STIFFLLLMFLYDMP
-303 LALLSLGLTL
+303 LALLSLALTII
-313 VQVIIFKI
+313 QIIIFRI

-326 RSRAIK
+326 INKAIK

-340 DGLTMAALNRIE
+340 DGLTMAGLNMIE
-352 AIKAAGAENMFLKQ
+352 SIKASGAEGLFLKQ
-366 WSAQQAKLVNEK
+366 WKSQQVRLVNEK
-378 QGLSKASAVSII
+378 QSLRKASAASVI
-390 GPELISSLLSI
+390 GPEVISSLLSI
-401 FILTFGALRVI
+401 FILTFGSLRVI
-412 DGYMTIGMLMAFQ
+412 DGHMTIGMLVAFQ
-425 MILANFKAP
+425 MILSGFKAP

-440 LGLTMLYAG
+440 LGLTMLYAR
-449 ADVQR
+449 ADIQR

-462 LPKLFKEESEAAEDT
+462 LPKIFGEEK
-477 EDTVSDTQTNPQ
+477 Q
-489 KLQGYVTF
+489 KLEGYVTF
-497 KNVSFGYSPLEEP
+497 KNVSFGYSPLEQP
-510 LITDLSFELK
+510 LITDLSFELS
-520 PGKRIAIVGKT
+520 PGKRIAIVGTT
-531 GSGKTTVGKLA
+531 GSGKTTIGKLA

-549 SGEILFDGKP
+549 SGEILFDGKA
-559 LNQIEKKVFASSV
+559 LQQIEKKVFASSV
-572 AVVNQNASLFEGS
+572 AVVNQNTSLFEGS

-590 TMWDSSV
+590 TMWDS
-597 TQECYIQATKDACIH
+597 TIPEDCYIQAAKDACIH

-617 RPQGYSSPV
+617 RPKGYSSII

-662 MDSLTESLV
+662 MDSVTEELV
-671 DENIKGR
+671 DENIRRRG
-678 ACACIIIA
+678 CACIIIA

-708 RGSHEELAAV
+708 RGRHEELLKM

>member
-1 MFRKGACFKTPTVL
+1 MFRKNACFKTPTVL

-27 AMILAYYG
+27 AMILGYYG
-35 KSISLEKIRTDCG
+35 KTVSLEKIRTDCG

-54 KASHIFKAAEKYGL
+54 KATHVFKAAEKYGL
-68 KGKGYKMELSALS
+68 KGKGYKMELSALK

-91 NFNHYVVFEGF
+91 NCNHYVVFEGF

-113 AGQRLV
+113 AGRRLV
-119 DAEEFNGAYT
+119 DADEFNEAYT
-129 GVVLAFEKTEDFSAG
+129 GVVLALEKTENFSTD
-144 GEKEDFWTKLKRN
+144 GEKLGFWAKLKRN
-157 VSGVKRV
+157 VSGVRTV
-164 FLFLCLLSFLF
+164 FLFLCVLSFLF

-200 LLRPLIT
+200 LLRPLIAAMMIT
-207 AMIVTALFSTILSII
+207 AIFSTILSVI
-222 KNSVLNRFQIKL
+222 KSTVLIRFQIKL
-234 RVTGSAQMIEHML
+234 RVTGAAQLIEHML
-247 RLPMQFFQQRFPGEL
+247 CLPMQFFQQRFPGEL

-268 CDSVAVL
+268 SDSIAVL

-303 LALLSLGLTL
+303 LAVLSLALTVIQL
-313 VQVIIFKI
+313 IIFRI
-321 GREER
+321 GREAR
-326 RSRAIK
+326 RSKAIK

-340 DGLTMAALNRIE
+340 DGLIMAGLNRIE
-352 AIKAAGAENMFLKQ
+352 SIKASGAESGFFNQ
-366 WSAQQAKLVNEK
+366 WKAQQVRLINEK
-378 QGLSKASAVSII
+378 QSLSKASAVSKI
-390 GPELISSLLSI
+390 GPEVISSMLSI

-425 MILANFKAP
+425 MILASFKAP

-440 LGLTMLYAG
+440 LGLTMLYTS
-449 ADVQR
+449 ADIQR

-462 LPKLFKEESEAAEDT
+462 LPEIFKEQDSQA
-477 EDTVSDTQTNPQ
+477 QPQ

-510 LITDLSFELK
+510 LITDFSFELK
-520 PGKRIAIVGKT
+520 PGKRIALVGTT
-531 GSGKTTVGKLA
+531 GSGKTTIGKLA

-559 LNQIEKKVFASSV
+559 LNQIEKNIFASSV
-572 AVVNQNASLFEGS
+572 AVVNQNTSLFGGT

-590 TMWDSSV
+590 TMWDTSIS
-597 TQECYIQATKDACIH
+597 QDCYIQAAKDACIH

-617 RPQGYSSPV
+617 RAKGYSSV
-626 KEGGLNFS
+626 VNEDGVNFS

-644 RALVTN
+644 RALVTQ
-650 PSVLILDEATSA
+650 PSILILDEATSA
-662 MDSLTESLV
+662 MDPVTELLV
-671 DENIKGR
+671 DENIKRRG
-678 ACACIIIA
+678 CACIIIA

-695 DEILVLDHGKIIQ
+695 DEILVLEHGKIIQ
-708 RGSHEELAAV
+708 RGTHEQLASV

>member
-1 MFRKGACFKTPTVL
+1 MIRKNACFKTPTVL

-27 AMILAYYG
+27 AMILGYYG
-35 KSISLEKIRTDCG
+35 KTVSLEKIRTDCG

-68 KGKGYKMELSALS
+68 KGKGYKTELSALKF
-81 LLTAPVILFW
+81 LTAPVILFW

-113 AGQRLV
+113 AGRRLV

-129 GVVLAFEKTEDFSAG
+129 GVVLAFEKTEDFGAS
-144 GEKEDFWTKLKRN
+144 GEKESFWTKLRRN
-157 VSGVKRV
+157 VSGVKTV
-164 FLFLCLLSFLF
+164 FLFLCVLSFLF

-191 TILIKDSIN
+191 TILIKNSIN
-200 LLRPLIT
+200 LIRPLIT
-207 AMIVTALFSTILSII
+207 AMMVTALFSTILSII
-222 KNSVLNRFQIKL
+222 KSSVLNRFQIKL
-234 RVTGSAQMIEHML
+234 RVTGSAQLIEHML

-262 CSRVFA
+262 CSRIFA
-268 CDSVAVL
+268 CDSVAFL

-282 FLIDFF
+282 FLIDLF

-303 LALLSLGLTL
+303 LAILSLALTV
-313 VQVIIFKI
+313 VQIIIFRI
-321 GREER
+321 GTEER
-326 RSRAIK
+326 RSKAVK

-352 AIKAAGAENMFLKQ
+352 SIKASGAENMFLKQ
-366 WSAQQAKLVNEK
+366 WSAQQAKLINEK
-378 QGLSKASAVSII
+378 QNLRKASAVSVI
-390 GPELISSLLSI
+390 GPEVISSLLSI
-401 FILTFGALRVI
+401 FVLTFGALRVI

-440 LGLTMLYAG
+440 LGLTMLYAS
-449 ADVQR
+449 ADIQR

-462 LPKLFKEESEAAEDT
+462 LPKIFKEESDEAVVDAK
-477 EDTVSDTQTNPQ
+477 TQPQ
-489 KLQGYVTF
+489 KLEGYVSF

-510 LITDLSFELK
+510 LITDLSFDLT
-520 PGKRIAIVGKT
+520 PGKRIALVGTT

-572 AVVNQNASLFEGS
+572 AVVNQNTLLFEGT

-590 TMWDSSV
+590 TMWDSAVS
-597 TQECYIQATKDACIH
+597 QDCYIQAAKDACIH

-617 RPQGYSSPV
+617 RPKGYSSV
-626 KEGGLNFS
+626 VNEGGVNFS

-650 PSVLILDEATSA
+650 PSILILDEATSA
-662 MDSLTESLV
+662 MDSVTEMLV
-671 DENIKGR
+671 DENIKHRG
-678 ACACIIIA
+678 CACLIIA

-695 DEILVLDHGKIIQ
+695 DEILVLEHGKIVQ
-708 RGSHEELAAV
+708 RGTHKQLAAV